1 MVSGAVVIATGG
13 SANARFR
20 ELKNLWPV
28 AMPKIAAPLGDG
40 VPVSVRGNLE
50 WLRTAVDHEPHRRA
64 FWHDRGLVW
73 SAQLGT
79 SQRAMHTSVINI
91 ALLSIVPFVA
101 VLFERR

>member
-28 AMPKIAAPLGDG
+28 AMPKMPPPLSDG
-40 VPVSVRGNLE
+40 VLVSVRGNLE
-50 WLRTAVDHEPHRRA
+50 WLRAAVDHEPHPPA

-73 SAQLGT
+73 SAQPGT
-79 SQRAMHTSVINI
+79 SQRDMHTSVINI
-91 ALLSIVPFVA
+91 HLT
-101 VLFERR
+101 R